1 MLEYKRKW
9 RAGSNTN
16 SWARK
21 KAIRWCL
28 WAIGHLCSWLGG
40 NVQFSFFRDL
50 LVMKKMFSV
59 GIERETKQ
67 LLKRTQARVK
77 NVVLKNR
84 VLLAF
89 ISDSGF
95 ETQQKEKWKWD
106 LPAVMRKGVSSPALI
121 CPTGERWQWWA
132 GVGRESEQCYKG
144 RWWTY
149 CTLTTASLCSLYCLP
164 SVTKTVY

>member
-1 MLEYKRKW
+1 
-9 RAGSNTN
+9 
-16 SWARK
+16 
-21 KAIRWCL
+21 
-28 WAIGHLCSWLGG
+28 
-40 NVQFSFFRDL
+40 
-50 LVMKKMFSV
+50 MKKMFSV
-59 GIERETKQ
+59 GMERETKQ

-121 CPTGERWQWWA
+121 CPTGECWQWWA

-149 CTLTTASLCSLYCLP
+149 LLLHSVHFTACPASQRPCTSLYKKKEIAVKS
-164 SVTKTVY
+164 SVWDSTIYYIYWKKMWTHFLASVIRKDACRFVDKTLL

>member
-1 MLEYKRKW
+1 M
-9 RAGSNTN
+9 
-16 SWARK
+16 
-21 KAIRWCL
+21 
-28 WAIGHLCSWLGG
+28 
-40 NVQFSFFRDL
+40 

-59 GIERETKQ
+59 GMERETKQ

-77 NVVLKNR
+77 NVVLKNG

-121 CPTGERWQWWA
+121 CPTGECWQWW
-132 GVGRESEQCYKG
+132 GESEQCYKG

-149 CTLTTASLCSLYCLP
+149 LLLHSAHFTACPAPQRPCTTLYKEKEIAVKS
-164 SVTKTVY
+164 SVWDSTIYYIYWKKMWTHFLALVIRKDAWMSSHL